1 MNKDE
6 QDSLSVISIQLQHLF
21 ATKREND
28 LLNKI
33 EHLIV
38 MDAFR
43 YCRFNQVHTASLL
56 GISRNALRTLLK
68 RHGLLAN
75 SASSSSSQSG

>member
-1 MNKDE
+1 MDKDR
-6 QDSLSVISIQLQHLF
+6 QDPLSMISIQLQHLF

-38 MDAFR
+38 SDAFH

-56 GISRNALRTLLK
+56 GISRNVLRTLLK

-75 SASSSSSQSG
+75 SSSSNKSC

>member
-1 MNKDE
+1 MDEDE
-6 QDSLSVISIQLQHLF
+6 QDPMCVISIQLQHLF
-21 ATKREND
+21 AAECEND

-38 MDAFR
+38 SDAFR

-56 GISRNALRTLLK
+56 GISRNVLRTLLK

-75 SASSSSSQSG
+75 PASSSSSKRC